1 MHVRERGG
9 GGEGDGGKRER
20 GKGEGRERESSRRV
34 SCSKESGFISR
45 CVCVAGSP
53 RHP

>member
-1 MHVRERGG
+1 MHVREG
-9 GGEGDGGKRER
+9 ER
-20 GKGEGRERESSRRV
+20 GEEGGRGREGRERESSRRV
-34 SCSKESGFISR
+34 SCSKESGFISC